1 MVEHLLTTNEYL
13 EPKTLKG
20 EDAYGTL
27 LFRLLILQPG
37 ENPLH
42 PRMGVGLGPKYR
54 FISEDDLEMLRS
66 RIQKQIETYLP
77 GEFLTL
83 DVNLSLKENSKY
95 LQIIIIADETKF
107 VYDTESSSTP
117 IELSDLVS

>member
-20 EDAYGTL
+20 ADAYGTL

-42 PRMGVGLGPKYR
+42 PRMGVGLGPK
-54 FISEDDLEMLRS
+54 S

-83 DVNLSLKENSKY
+83 DVNLNLKENSKY

>member
-20 EDAYGTL
+20 ADAYGTL

-54 FISEDDLEMLRS
+54 FISEDDLEMLDLEFKSKS
-66 RIQKQIETYLP
+66 RLI
-77 GEFLTL
+77 FL
-83 DVNLSLKENSKY
+83 VN
-95 LQIIIIADETKF
+95 F
-107 VYDTESSSTP
+107 
-117 IELSDLVS
+117 

>member
-20 EDAYGTL
+20 ADAYGTL

-42 PRMGVGLGPKYR
+42 PKMGVGLGPKYR

-66 RIQKQIETYLP
+66 RIQNQIETYLP

>member
-20 EDAYGTL
+20 ADAYGTL

-54 FISEDDLEMLRS
+54 FISEDGYS
-66 RIQKQIETYLP
+66 VSS
-77 GEFLTL
+77 G
-83 DVNLSLKENSKY
+83 
-95 LQIIIIADETKF
+95 ADYFSIKK
-107 VYDTESSSTP
+107 
-117 IELSDLVS
+117 LVICYIYYFSFFKKAYRWFY

>member
-1 MVEHLLTTNEYL
+1 MVEHLLTTNEYF

-20 EDAYGTL
+20 ADAYGTL

-83 DVNLSLKENSKY
+83 DVNLNLKENSKY

>member
-13 EPKTLKG
+13 EPKSIKG
-20 EDAYGTL
+20 ADAYATL
-27 LFRLLILQPG
+27 LFRLLVLQPG

-66 RIQKQIETYLP
+66 RIQNQIETYLP
-77 GEFLTL
+77 GEFLSI
-83 DVNLSLKENSKY
+83 DVYLNMKEESKY
-95 LQIIIIADETKF
+95 LQIIIVADDTKF
-107 VYDTESSSTP
+107 VYDTEDSSTP
-117 IELSDLVS
+117 IELNDLVS